1 MFAESDAVRNA
12 DDSIHSY
19 IGESGTVSVSS
30 YEKSEVEE
38 NIRRLAKS
46 FTGTDKDI
54 AELYLGTK
62 WGGYATS
69 LDGTMNGGNGA
80 AVITNAFES
89 TIVSSSSEYRK
100 ARTTGS
106 PEQ

>member
-1 MFAESDAVRNA
+1 MFAESDA
-12 DDSIHSY
+12 
-19 IGESGTVSVSS
+19 
-30 YEKSEVEE
+30 EE

-46 FTGTDKDI
+46 FTGNDKDI

-80 AVITNAFES
+80 AVITNVFES
-89 TIVSSSSEYRK
+89 TIGSSSSEYRK